1 MTRKTVLLVSAA
13 FLISAACLA
22 FTLARTS
29 APAGKTHQESGRTPD
44 TAPNPLKPP
53 RTGRIPVAFVIS
65 DGAVVID
72 FAGPWEVFQDVWIPS
87 RGRTMDE
94 QMPFRMYTVAENMSP
109 VRTSSGMI
117 IRPNYTFANA
127 PPPKIIVIPAQSK
140 SSDAMLRW
148 IRMASKH
155 SDITMS
161 VCVGSF
167 ILAKTGLLSGKAAT
181 TYHGA
186 YRRFALQFPDIHVER
201 GSRFVDDGHVA
212 TSGGLSSGIDLA
224 LHVVERYFGRKV
236 ATDTAYNMEY
246 QGQGWLNPHSNSI
259 YAQTRVSTSE
269 KPLCPVCG
277 MKVDPLT
284 APSSVYDGK
293 TYYFC
298 SAAHKETFDAAPE
311 KWK

>member
-1 MTRKTVLLVSAA
+1 MKRQTVL
-13 FLISAACLA
+13 LISAALVILA
-22 FTLARTS
+22 AALALALAWRS
-29 APAGKTHQESGRTPD
+29 ASTGRTQQKSSPPHD
-44 TAPNPLKPP
+44 TLRNPLKPP
-53 RTGRIPVAFVIS
+53 RSGRIPVAFVIS
-65 DGAVVID
+65 DGAVMID

-94 QMPFRMYTVAENMSP
+94 QMPFQLYTVAENMSP
-109 VRTSSGMI
+109 VTTSGGMI

-127 PPPKIIVIPAQSK
+127 PSPKIIVIPAQSK

-161 VCVGSF
+161 ICSGSF
-167 ILAKTGLLSGKAAT
+167 ILAKTGLLSGKPAT

-186 YRRFALQFPDIHVER
+186 YRQFAIQFPDIHVER
-201 GSRFVDDGHVA
+201 GLRFVDDGNLA

-224 LHVVERYFGRKV
+224 LHVVGRYFGRKAAV
-236 ATDTAYNMEY
+236 DTAYNMEY
-246 QGQGWLNPHSNSI
+246 QGQGWRNPNSNSI
-259 YAQTRVSTSE
+259 YAQTSVSTD
-269 KPLCPVCG
+269 KKTLCPICG
-277 MKVDPLT
+277 MKVDPST

-298 SAAHKETFDAAPE
+298 SVADKKTFDAAPA